1 MTAHLTRRELT
12 RAATIEE
19 IKQTAQTLMRKT
31 GTTNVVFSDIAREM
45 HMTAPA
51 LYRYFADRDDLLTA
65 LITDTYGELGTLLAE
80 ASATVPD
87 DDPGG
92 RLVAMCQAY
101 RRWANAHPERYEL
114 LFGLPAPGYAAPE
127 EGPTTEAAKR
137 ALDNF
142 MAPYH
147 AARAIGYD
155 AEPQVPGV
163 SAAIATEFGD
173 PAHQMDDMPPQ
184 VAAGMVH
191 CWSLLQGF
199 VSLEAFSNL
208 SWFRAQARD
217 DLFVQQLQLMASMI
231 ALPPPKAGWG
241 SAS

>member
-19 IKQTAQTLMRKT
+19 IKQTALTLMRRT

-65 LITDTYGELGTLLAE
+65 LITTTYGELGTLLADT
-80 ASATVPD
+80 SAAVPD

-101 RRWANAHPERYEL
+101 RRWAKTHPERYEL
-114 LFGLPAPGYAAPE
+114 LFGLPAPGYAAPQD
-127 EGPTTEAAKR
+127 GPTTEAATR
-137 ALDNF
+137 ALGNF
-142 MAPYH
+142 MALYFS
-147 AARAIGYD
+147 ARALGYD
-155 AEPQVPGV
+155 AEPQVPGA
-163 SAAIATEFGD
+163 SPALARAFAD
-173 PAHQMDDMPPQ
+173 PVHQMHDMPTE
-184 VAAGMVH
+184 VAAGMLH

-199 VSLEAFSNL
+199 ISLESFCNLNWFSDE
-208 SWFRAQARD
+208 ARD

-231 ALPPPKAGWG
+231 ALPAPKAGWA
-241 SAS
+241 SAR

>member
-12 RAATIEE
+12 RAATVDE
-19 IKQTAQTLMRKT
+19 IKQTALALMRRT

-65 LITDTYGELGTLLAE
+65 LITDTYGELGVLLADS
-80 ASATVPD
+80 SATVPD

-101 RRWANAHPERYEL
+101 RRWANEHPERYEL

-127 EGPTTEAAKR
+127 QGPTTDAAKR
-137 ALDNF
+137 ALGNF
-142 MAPYH
+142 MALYH

-155 AEPQVPGV
+155 AEPQVPTV
-163 SAAIATEFGD
+163 SAAVATEFGD
-173 PAHQMDDMPPQ
+173 PVHQMDDMPPQ
-184 VAAGMVH
+184 VAAGMIH

-199 VSLEAFSNL
+199 ISLEAFCNL
-208 SWFRAQARD
+208 SWFGDKARD
-217 DLFVQQLQLMASMI
+217 DLFVQQLQVMASMI
-231 ALPPPKAGWG
+231 ALPPPKSGWD
-241 SAS
+241 SAR